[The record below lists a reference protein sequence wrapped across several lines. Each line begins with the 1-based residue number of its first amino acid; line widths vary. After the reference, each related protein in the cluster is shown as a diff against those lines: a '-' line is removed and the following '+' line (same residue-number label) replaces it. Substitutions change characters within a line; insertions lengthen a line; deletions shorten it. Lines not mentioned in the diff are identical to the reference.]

1 MDNLMILKTAKKV
14 LRIEAEAVRNLIP
27 KLNKSFED
35 AVKLILSC
43 KGRVVVTGIGK
54 SGIIGKKIVATLAS
68 TGTPSFFLHP
78 TEGSH
83 GDLGMITKSD
93 IVIAISNSG
102 ETEEI
107 NNILPFLKKRKVR
120 ITSMTGGMN
129 STLARHS
136 DLVLDIGVKQE
147 ACPLGLA
154 PTASTTATLA
164 MGDALAIALLE
175 ERDFKRE
182 DYALLHPAGS
192 LGRRLSLKV
201 KDVMRTGKQIPV
213 IQYNVTM
220 KEAISEISAK
230 GFGFALVLDDDKKLK
245 GILTDGDVRR
255 SVKVEDFLNK
265 RVTMFMSKN
274 PKTIDRNS
282 LAVEALEKMEKYSIT
297 SLLILNKKDV
307 PEGVVHLH
315 DLLGRTKFRL

>member
-1 MDNLMILKTAKKV
+1 MILKSARKV
-14 LRIEAEAVRNLIP
+14 LKIEADAIRGLIP
-27 KLNKSFED
+27 KLNKNFED
-35 AVKLILSC
+35 AVKLIMSC

-68 TGTPSFFLHP
+68 TGTPSLFLHP

-83 GDLGMITKSD
+83 GDLGMVTKSD
-93 IVIAISNSG
+93 VVIAISNSG
-102 ETEEI
+102 ETDEI
-107 NNILPFLKKRKVR
+107 NNLLSFFKKKKAK
-120 ITSMTGGMN
+120 IISMTGKMN

-136 DLVLDIGVKQE
+136 SFVLDTGVKRE

-201 KDVMRTGKQIPV
+201 KDVMETGKQIPTV
-213 IQYNVTM
+213 KHDITM
-220 KEAISEISAK
+220 RKAISEISAK
-230 GFGFALVLDDDKKLK
+230 GFGFALVLDVDRKLK
-245 GILTDGDVRR
+245 GIITDGDVRR
-255 SVKVEDFLNK
+255 SVKVEGFLDK
-265 RVTMFMSKN
+265 QVTMFMSKN
-274 PKTIDRNS
+274 PKTIDKNS

-315 DLLGRTKFRL
+315 DLLGRTKFRF

>member
-1 MDNLMILKTAKKV
+1 MILKTAKEV
-14 LRIEAEAVRNLIP
+14 LKIEAEAVRNLIP
-27 KLNKSFED
+27 KLNESFED

-54 SGIIGKKIVATLAS
+54 SGIIGKKIVATLSS
-68 TGTPSFFLHP
+68 TGTPSLFLHP

-107 NNILPFLKKRKVR
+107 NNLLSFFKKKK
-120 ITSMTGGMN
+120 IKIISMTGKTN

-136 DLVLDIGVKQE
+136 NFVLDTGVKRE

-154 PTASTTATLA
+154 PTASTTAMLA
-164 MGDALAIALLE
+164 MGDALAIALLK

-201 KDVMRTGKQIPV
+201 KDVMKIGKQIPIV
-213 IQYNVTM
+213 KHDITM
-220 KEAISEISAK
+220 KEAVAEISIK
-230 GFGFALVLDDDKKLK
+230 KFGFALVLDANKKLK
-245 GILTDGDVRR
+245 GIITDGDVRR
-255 SVKVEDFLNK
+255 SVKVKDFLNK
-265 RVTMFMSKN
+265 RVDTFMSKK
-274 PKTIDRNS
+274 PKIIDKDS

-297 SLLILNKKDV
+297 SLSIVNKKNI

-315 DLLGRTKFRL
+315 DLLGRTKFRF

>member
-1 MDNLMILKTAKKV
+1 MILKTAKEV
-14 LRIEAEAVRNLIP
+14 LKIEAEAVRNLIP
-27 KLNKSFED
+27 KLNKNFEE

-54 SGIIGKKIVATLAS
+54 SGIIGKKIVATLSS
-68 TGTPSFFLHP
+68 TGTPSLFLHP

-107 NNILPFLKKRKVR
+107 NNLLSFFKKKKAK
-120 ITSMTGGMN
+120 IISMTGGMN

-136 DLVLDIGVKQE
+136 NFVLDTGVKRE

-154 PTASTTATLA
+154 PTASTTAMLA
-164 MGDALAIALLE
+164 MGDALAIALLK

-201 KDVMRTGKQIPV
+201 KDVMKIGKQIPIV
-213 IQYNVTM
+213 KHDITM
-220 KEAISEISAK
+220 KEAVAEISIK
-230 GFGFALVLDDDKKLK
+230 KFGFALVLDANKKLK
-245 GILTDGDVRR
+245 GIITDGDVRR
-255 SVKVEDFLNK
+255 SVKVKDFLNK
-265 RVTMFMSKN
+265 RVDTFMSKK
-274 PKTIDRNS
+274 PKTIDKDS

-297 SLLILNKKDV
+297 SLSIVNKKNI

-315 DLLGRTKFRL
+315 DLLGRTKFRF

>member
-1 MDNLMILKTAKKV
+1 MILKTAKNV
-14 LRIEAEAVRNLIP
+14 LRIEAEAIKNLIP
-27 KLNKSFED
+27 KLNESFED

-54 SGIIGKKIVATLAS
+54 SGIIGKKIVATLSS
-68 TGTPSFFLHP
+68 TGTPSLFLHP

-107 NNILPFLKKRKVR
+107 NNLLSFFKKTKVR
-120 ITSMTGGMN
+120 IISMTGKMN

-136 DLVLDIGVKQE
+136 SFVLDTGVKRE

-164 MGDALAIALLE
+164 MGDALAIALLK
-175 ERDFKRE
+175 ERDFKKE

-201 KDVMRTGKQIPV
+201 RDVMKTGKKIPIV
-213 IQYNVTM
+213 KHDITM
-220 KEAISEISAK
+220 KEALAEISIK
-230 GFGFALVLDDDKKLK
+230 RFGFALVLDANKKLK
-245 GILTDGDVRR
+245 GIITDGDVRR
-255 SVKVEDFLNK
+255 SVKVKDFLNK
-265 RVTMFMSKN
+265 RVDMFMSKN
-274 PKTIDRNS
+274 PKTIDKDS
-282 LAVEALEKMEKYSIT
+282 LAVEALEKMEKHSIT
-297 SLLILNKKDV
+297 SLSIVNKKNV

-315 DLLGRTKFRL
+315 DLLGRTKFRF

>member
-1 MDNLMILKTAKKV
+1 MILKTAKNV
-14 LRIEAEAVRNLIP
+14 LRIEAEAIRNLIP
-27 KLNKSFED
+27 KLNKNFED

-54 SGIIGKKIVATLAS
+54 SGIVGKKIVATLAS
-68 TGTPSFFLHP
+68 TGTPSLFLHP

-83 GDLGMITKSD
+83 GDLGMVTKSD

-107 NNILPFLKKRKVR
+107 NNLLPFLKKKKAK
-120 ITSMTGGMN
+120 IISMTGKTN

-136 DLVLDIGVKQE
+136 RFVLNTGVKRE

-175 ERDFKRE
+175 ERDFKKE

-201 KDVMRTGKQIPV
+201 NDVMKTGKQIPIV
-213 IQYNVTM
+213 KHDITM
-220 KEAISEISAK
+220 KEAIAEISVK
-230 GFGFALVLDDDKKLK
+230 RFGFALVLDANKKLK
-245 GILTDGDVRR
+245 GIITDGDVRR
-255 SVKVEDFLNK
+255 SVKVEGFLNK

-274 PKTIDRNS
+274 PKTIDKNS
-282 LAVEALEKMEKYSIT
+282 LALEALEKMEKYSIT

-307 PEGVVHLH
+307 PEGVIHLH
-315 DLLGRTKFRL
+315 DLLGRTKFKF

>member
-1 MDNLMILKTAKKV
+1 MILKTAKKV
-14 LRIEAEAVRNLIP
+14 LRIEADAIRNLIP

-54 SGIIGKKIVATLAS
+54 SGIIGKKIAATLAS
-68 TGTPSFFLHP
+68 TGTPSLFLHP

-107 NNILPFLKKRKVR
+107 NNLLPFLKKKKVR
-120 ITSMTGGMN
+120 ITSMTGGAN

-201 KDVMRTGKQIPV
+201 KDVMRTGKQIPIV
-213 IQYNVTM
+213 KHDVTM
-220 KEAISEISAK
+220 KKAIAEISVK

-265 RVTMFMSKN
+265 RVTVFMSKN
-274 PKTIDRNS
+274 PKTIDKNS

-297 SLLILNKKDV
+297 SLLILNKKDA
-307 PEGVVHLH
+307 PEGVIHLH

>member
-1 MDNLMILKTAKKV
+1 MILKTAKEV
-14 LRIEAEAVRNLIP
+14 LKIEAEAVKNLIP
-27 KLNKSFED
+27 KLNESFED

-54 SGIIGKKIVATLAS
+54 SGIIGKKIVATLSS
-68 TGTPSFFLHP
+68 TGTPSLFLHP

-107 NNILPFLKKRKVR
+107 NNLLSFFKKKK
-120 ITSMTGGMN
+120 IKIISMTGKTN

-136 DLVLDIGVKQE
+136 NFVLDTGVKRE

-154 PTASTTATLA
+154 PTASTTAMLA
-164 MGDALAIALLE
+164 MGDALAIALLK

-201 KDVMRTGKQIPV
+201 KDVMKIGKQIPIV
-213 IQYNVTM
+213 KHDITM
-220 KEAISEISAK
+220 KEAVAEISIK
-230 GFGFALVLDDDKKLK
+230 KFGFALVLDANKNLK
-245 GILTDGDVRR
+245 GIITDGDVRR
-255 SVKVEDFLNK
+255 SVKVKDFLNK
-265 RVTMFMSKN
+265 RVDTFMSKK
-274 PKTIDRNS
+274 PKTIDKDS

-297 SLLILNKKDV
+297 SLSIVNKKNI

-315 DLLGRTKFRL
+315 DLLGRTKFRF

>member
-1 MDNLMILKTAKKV
+1 MILKTAKNV
-14 LRIEAEAVRNLIP
+14 LRIEAAAIRNLIP
-27 KLNKSFED
+27 KLNKNFED
-35 AVKLILSC
+35 VVKLILSC

-54 SGIIGKKIVATLAS
+54 SGIVGKKIVATLAS
-68 TGTPSFFLHP
+68 TGTPSLFLHP

-83 GDLGMITKSD
+83 GDLGMVTKSD

-107 NNILPFLKKRKVR
+107 NNLLPFLKKKKAK
-120 ITSMTGGMN
+120 IISMIGKTN

-136 DLVLDIGVKQE
+136 RFVLNTGVKRE

-175 ERDFKRE
+175 ERDFKKE

-201 KDVMRTGKQIPV
+201 NDVMKTGKQIPIV
-213 IQYNVTM
+213 KHDITM
-220 KEAISEISAK
+220 KEAIAEISVK
-230 GFGFALVLDDDKKLK
+230 RFGFALVLDANKKLK
-245 GILTDGDVRR
+245 GIITDGDVRR
-255 SVKVEDFLNK
+255 SVKVEGFLNK

-274 PKTIDRNS
+274 PKTIDKNS
-282 LAVEALEKMEKYSIT
+282 LALEALEKMEKYSIT

-307 PEGVVHLH
+307 PEGVIHLH
-315 DLLGRTKFRL
+315 DLLGRTKFKF

>member
-1 MDNLMILKTAKKV
+1 MILKTAKNV
-14 LRIEAEAVRNLIP
+14 LRIEAEAIKNLIP
-27 KLNKSFED
+27 KLNESFED

-54 SGIIGKKIVATLAS
+54 SGIIGKKIVATLSS
-68 TGTPSFFLHP
+68 TGTPSLFLHP

-107 NNILPFLKKRKVR
+107 NNLLSFFKKKK
-120 ITSMTGGMN
+120 IKIISMTGKTN

-136 DLVLDIGVKQE
+136 NFVLDTGVKRE

-154 PTASTTATLA
+154 PTASTTAMLA
-164 MGDALAIALLE
+164 MGDALAIALLK

-201 KDVMRTGKQIPV
+201 KDVMKTGKQIPIV
-213 IQYNVTM
+213 KHDITM
-220 KEAISEISAK
+220 KEAVAEISIK
-230 GFGFALVLDDDKKLK
+230 KFGFALVLDANKNLK
-245 GILTDGDVRR
+245 GIITDGDVRR
-255 SVKVEDFLNK
+255 SVKVKDFLNE
-265 RVTMFMSKN
+265 RVDTFMSKK
-274 PKTIDRNS
+274 PKTIDKDS

-297 SLLILNKKDV
+297 SLSIVNKKNI

-315 DLLGRTKFRL
+315 DLLGRTKFRF

>member
-1 MDNLMILKTAKKV
+1 MILKTAKEV
-14 LRIEAEAVRNLIP
+14 LKIEAEAVRNLIP
-27 KLNKSFED
+27 KLNESFED

-54 SGIIGKKIVATLAS
+54 SGIIGKKIVATLSS
-68 TGTPSFFLHP
+68 TGTPSLFLHP

-107 NNILPFLKKRKVR
+107 NNLLSFFKKKK
-120 ITSMTGGMN
+120 IKIISMTGKIN

-136 DLVLDIGVKQE
+136 NFVLDTGVKRE

-154 PTASTTATLA
+154 PTASTTAMLA
-164 MGDALAIALLE
+164 MGDALAIALLK

-201 KDVMRTGKQIPV
+201 KDVMKIGKQIPIV
-213 IQYNVTM
+213 KHDITM
-220 KEAISEISAK
+220 KEAVAEISIK
-230 GFGFALVLDDDKKLK
+230 KFGFALVLDANKKLK
-245 GILTDGDVRR
+245 GIITDGDVRR
-255 SVKVEDFLNK
+255 SVKVKDFLNK
-265 RVTMFMSKN
+265 RVDTFMSKK
-274 PKTIDRNS
+274 PKTIDKDS

-297 SLLILNKKDV
+297 SLSIVNKKNI

-315 DLLGRTKFRL
+315 DLLGRTKFRF

>member
-1 MDNLMILKTAKKV
+1 MILKTAKEV
-14 LRIEAEAVRNLIP
+14 LKIEAEAVRNLIP
-27 KLNKSFED
+27 KLNESFED

-54 SGIIGKKIVATLAS
+54 SGIIGKKIVATLSS
-68 TGTPSFFLHP
+68 TGTPSLFLHP

-107 NNILPFLKKRKVR
+107 NNLLSFFKKKKAK
-120 ITSMTGGMN
+120 IISMTGGMN

-136 DLVLDIGVKQE
+136 NFVLDTGVKRE

-154 PTASTTATLA
+154 PTASTTAMLA
-164 MGDALAIALLE
+164 MGDALAIALLK

-201 KDVMRTGKQIPV
+201 KDVMKIGKQIPIV
-213 IQYNVTM
+213 KHDITM
-220 KEAISEISAK
+220 KEAVAEISIK
-230 GFGFALVLDDDKKLK
+230 KFGFALVLDANKKLK
-245 GILTDGDVRR
+245 GIITDGDVRR
-255 SVKVEDFLNK
+255 SVKVKDFLNK
-265 RVTMFMSKN
+265 RVDTFMSKK
-274 PKTIDRNS
+274 PKTIDKDS

-297 SLLILNKKDV
+297 SLSIVNKKNI

-315 DLLGRTKFRL
+315 DLLGRTKFRF